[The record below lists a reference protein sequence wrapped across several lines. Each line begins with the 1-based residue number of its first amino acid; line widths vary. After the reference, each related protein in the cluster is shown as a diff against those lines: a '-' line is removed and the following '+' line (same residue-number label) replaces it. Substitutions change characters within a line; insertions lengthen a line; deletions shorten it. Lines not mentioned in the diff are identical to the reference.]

1 MGKQYYCD
9 YCQRQFQDHLA
20 ARKKHLS
27 SQTHN
32 LNYQLW
38 YKQFKDKK
46 QLLES
51 CIKKFPCHKYFTTG
65 RCSFGD
71 LCKYRHIN
79 DQEIIELKKEIG

>member
-1 MGKQYYCD
+1 MMFILFANDFIKYFYV
-9 YCQRQFQDHLA
+9 L
-20 ARKKHLS
+20 
-27 SQTHN
+27 T
-32 LNYQLW
+32 
-38 YKQFKDKK
+38 DKK